1 MFNNHYLFFHRE
13 MKKNPVTV
21 MMKVSISLYYSRPE
35 YSWKIARWTLSTNQS
50 INHYITYISE
60 RGCHGPDHMV
70 VGFITTY
77 AVSAYH
83 H

>member
-1 MFNNHYLFFHRE
+1 MTISIQNSKEHMRTNLLGKLLRIIFLLFGGR
-13 MKKNPVTV
+13 
-21 MMKVSISLYYSRPE
+21 
-35 YSWKIARWTLSTNQS
+35 
-50 INHYITYISE
+50 
-60 RGCHGPDHMV
+60 RGRDGMV